1 LKKGGATVI
10 DFIFI
15 LVLGGILC
23 FLFRWG
29 FKSLP
34 AENWQILAS
43 LPREKQGDGAWKGL
57 NLTYYG
63 FFNATALGLAVAM
76 WVVLLGSLG
85 ISPLKTAVIGIP
97 LVILG
102 FLASRWIARW
112 VEKKRYTSTIG
123 GASFV
128 IILLSPAVVALAERI
143 LPTPPVHALTVLA
156 AISTAY
162 ALGEGVGRLACISF
176 GCCYGK
182 PLAASH
188 PVLQRVFARWNFI
201 FSGQTKKIA
210 YAHGLDGQQVIPIQG
225 VTALLYSA
233 VSLLGVFLFLKG
245 WYGPAF
251 LLCLSVTQI
260 WRVVSEF
267 FRADYRGGGSISAYQ
282 VMAFLAIVYGFFLA
296 AVLPSPPL
304 HSTDLR
310 SGLHSLLSPGM
321 ILFLQA
327 LWVAAFL
334 FTGRSNVTAS
344 TISFHVVKERV

>member
-1 LKKGGATVI
+1 MI
-10 DFIFI
+10 DAIFI
-15 LVLGGILC
+15 LSLGGILF

-43 LPREKQGDGAWKGL
+43 LPREKQENGVWKGL

-63 FFNATALGLAVAM
+63 FFNATALGLAVTI
-76 WVVLLGSLG
+76 WVTLLGSLG
-85 ISPLKTAVIGIP
+85 VSLLKTALIGIP
-97 LVILG
+97 LVLLG
-102 FLASRWIARW
+102 FLASRLIARW
-112 VEKKRYTSTIG
+112 VEKKRFTSTIG

-128 IILLSPAVVALAERI
+128 IILLSPAVVALGERI
-143 LPTPPVHALTVLA
+143 LPNPPVHTLTVLA
-156 AISTAY
+156 AISIAY

-182 PLAASH
+182 PLAQSH
-188 PVLQRVFARWNFI
+188 PLLQKVFVRWNFI

-233 VSLLGVFLFLKG
+233 VSLSGIFLFLKG
-245 WYGPAF
+245 WYGAAF
-251 LLCLSVTQI
+251 LLSLSVTQV

-282 VMAFLAIVYGFFLA
+282 VMAFLSIAYGFLLA
-296 AVLPSPPL
+296 GILPSPPAQSINL
-304 HSTDLR
+304 L
-310 SGLHSLLSPGM
+310 SGLYSLFSPGM

-327 LWVAAFL
+327 LWAAAFL
-334 FTGRSNVTAS
+334 FTGRSMVTAS